1 MGSIHINKLKPG
13 MVLDEEVKDINGRL
27 LLKKD
32 KKIQPAHIRIF
43 KIWGV
48 TEVNIRGNN
57 GNKDTSAGPADPEL
71 IEKTKENTQ
80 QLFRHADLEHP
91 AIKEIFRISIL
102 FRSKYNLSEK
112 DKTIGLAEVDLEQPT
127 VGNNFL
133 QKLNKEDITLPEIP
147 SIVFE
152 LNEVIANPLSSAED
166 IAQVIYRSPSL
177 TALLLKIVN
186 SPFYGFPSK
195 IDKISLAVTLIGTRE
210 ISGLALGISIISL
223 FNNIP
228 KEILSMHSFLRHS
241 LACGIISRILA
252 AHKNIPQ
259 TEQLFVSGLLHDLG
273 RLILYS
279 YFPEES
285 LNILSRARSSDTL
298 LYLQENDHLGCNHT
312 HVVKHL
318 LQEWKLPMVLENN
331 IFFHHSPREAQQP
344 VPATL
349 VHLADIITNGLG
361 IGTSGERFVPP
372 LDHAAWESL
381 GLSQTCFDVVV
392 KQATHQFFALESMLE
407 I

>member
-1 MGSIHINKLKPG
+1 MGIIHINKLKPG
-13 MVLDEEVKDINGRL
+13 MILDEEVKDINGRL

-32 KKIQPAHIRIF
+32 KKIQPNHIRIF
-43 KIWGV
+43 KIWGI
-48 TEVNIRGNN
+48 TEVSIRGNN
-57 GNKDTSAGPADPEL
+57 GSKDTPINPANPEL
-71 IEKTKENTQ
+71 IEKIKESA
-80 QLFRHADLEHP
+80 LDRFRHTDLEHP
-91 AIKEIFRISIL
+91 AVKEIFRISVL

-112 DKTIGLAEVDLEQPT
+112 NKTANLTEIASDQPA
-127 VGNNFL
+127 VGKDFL
-133 QKLNKEDITLPEIP
+133 KKLTKENITLPEIP

-166 IAQVIYRSPSL
+166 IAQVVHRSPSL

-210 ISGLALGISIISL
+210 ISGLALGISILSH

-228 KEILSMHSFLRHS
+228 KEILSMQSFLRHS

-252 AHKNIPQ
+252 AHKSLPQ

-285 LNILSRARSSDTL
+285 RGILSQARTSDSL
-298 LYLQENDHLGCNHT
+298 LYRQENDYLGCNHSD
-312 HVVKHL
+312 VAKHL
-318 LQEWKLPMVLENN
+318 LKQWKLPMVLENN
-331 IFFHHSPREAQQP
+331 VFFHHSPGEAQQP

-349 VHLADIITNGLG
+349 VHVADIITNGLA

-372 LDHAAWESL
+372 LDHAAWENL
-381 GLSQTCFDVVV
+381 GLSPTCFDIVC
-392 KQATHQFFALESMLE
+392 KQAIHQLFALETMLD